1 MDLDSLRKYAERYD
15 ISSTI
20 NQLRKM
26 INLSPGVVIL
36 SDSAT
41 MKLND
46 LAQSGLSDIKFYQYA
61 ELLKEN
67 ITNINLEH
75 LAGKLRDISDKLPE
89 GQESTRDSLQK
100 NAHDLE
106 HYHKDLVMPMAA
118 LSEQLSNS
126 ALTLQEHIKFNHGS
140 MAEAIHSLV
149 DEVKTAQQFLNEA
162 GPEYVQYVRTTALF
176 N

>member
-1 MDLDSLRKYAERYD
+1 MDLDSLRKYAEKYS

-20 NQLRKM
+20 DQLRKM

-36 SDSAT
+36 SESA
-41 MKLND
+41 MLKLND

-61 ELLKEN
+61 ELLKDN
-67 ITNINLEH
+67 ITNINLEQ
-75 LAGKLRDISDKLPE
+75 LAEKLRDISHKLPE
-89 GQESTRDSLQK
+89 SQDSIRDSLLK

-126 ALTLQEHIKFNHGS
+126 ALTLQEHIKFNHKS
-140 MAEAIHSLV
+140 MADAIHSLV
-149 DEVKTAQQFLNEA
+149 NEVITAQQFLNEA
-162 GPEYVQYVRTTALF
+162 GPEYVQHVSSHTII
-176 N
+176 